1 MAPNGCILLTLPI
14 RSPSLLPQSL
24 HHVRPR
30 PQTSPLRIQQLR
42 SFGIKSIDRPHPNRF
57 NHHPNLPSLLATRT
71 AALTRLQNA
80 NTLPVRP
87 GALATKSGMTAIFDV
102 TTGERIPCTVLQ
114 LDRVQVVA
122 HKTRKQHGYD
132 AVCVGSGHQLARRIA
147 KPQMGEFSERGIP
160 PKRTQREFRVKG
172 VEGLIPVGTEIKPSY
187 FQVGQFVDA
196 RSTTKGKGFQGVMK
210 RWGFHGQDRSHG
222 VSLTH
227 RSMGSAGQGQGGG
240 SRVYPGKKMAGNMGN
255 VRNTIQNCKIL
266 QVDEEKGIVV
276 VKGAVSGPKG
286 CMVII
291 QDAIKKPWPDSPAMP
306 RYAQEVVPE
315 AAIPLET
322 QALEAVLT

>member
-1 MAPNGCILLTLPI
+1 
-14 RSPSLLPQSL
+14 
-24 HHVRPR
+24 
-30 PQTSPLRIQQLR
+30 
-42 SFGIKSIDRPHPNRF
+42 
-57 NHHPNLPSLLATRT
+57 
-71 AALTRLQNA
+71 
-80 NTLPVRP
+80 
-87 GALATKSGMTAIFDV
+87 
-102 TTGERIPCTVLQ
+102 
-114 LDRVQVVA
+114 
-122 HKTRKQHGYD
+122 
-132 AVCVGSGHQLARRIA
+132 
-147 KPQMGEFSERGIP
+147 MGEFSERGVP
-160 PKRTQREFRVKG
+160 VKRHQREFRVKSG
-172 VEGLIPVGTEIKPSY
+172 DGLISVGTEIRASY

-255 VRNTIQNCKIL
+255 IRNTIQNCKIL

-286 CMVII
+286 GLVMI

-306 RYAQEVVPE
+306 QYVQEVIPE
-315 AAIPLET
+315 ASIPVET
-322 QALEAVLT
+322 QGPEAVTA